1 MTNRAER
8 RENEIFASMTLNCSR
23 YSSMSEAS
31 KLKMQNFIGIV
42 NKIRNTI
49 GLEQIASLQLNKT
62 IVRRNEEL

>member
-1 MTNRAER
+1 
-8 RENEIFASMTLNCSR
+8 
-23 YSSMSEAS
+23 MSEAS